1 MRPQIIYSDN
11 AKTFLA
17 AEKWINKLNKD
28 EHFKYCH
35 TREEI
40 RWKFNLAKAPWW
52 GGQFETIIGLTKQ
65 MLYKSLGIA
74 HLTISELDEIALDN
88 EINLNNRPLTYV
100 GNDIELPI
108 LTSNSLI
115 YCQSTRVPKNK
126 FDDDDINLFKR
137 QRYIKRCKQA
147 ARNP

>member
-1 MRPQIIYSDN
+1 MLRRLLLQKNGSINSTRMSISN
-11 AKTFLA
+11 IVTL
-17 AEKWINKLNKD
+17 EKKLDGNSIQLKHHD
-28 EHFKYCH
+28 G
-35 TREEI
+35 
-40 RWKFNLAKAPWW
+40 

-100 GNDIELPI
+100 GNYIELPI

>member
-28 EHFKYCH
+28 EHFKYYH

-52 GGQFETIIGLTKQ
+52 GWAIRNNNRINKTNAIQIIG
-65 MLYKSLGIA
+65 YRSP
-74 HLTISELDEIALDN
+74 DN
-88 EINLNNRPLTYV
+88 
-100 GNDIELPI
+100 
-108 LTSNSLI
+108 
-115 YCQSTRVPKNK
+115 Q
-126 FDDDDINLFKR
+126 
-137 QRYIKRCKQA
+137 
-147 ARNP
+147 

>member
-1 MRPQIIYSDN
+1 MLRRLLLQKNGSINSTRMSISN
-11 AKTFLA
+11 IVTL
-17 AEKWINKLNKD
+17 EKKLDGNSIQLK
-28 EHFKYCH
+28 HH
-35 TREEI
+35 GG
-40 RWKFNLAKAPWW
+40 

-65 MLYKSLGIA
+65 MLYKPLGIA

-100 GNDIELPI
+100 GNYIELPI

>member
-1 MRPQIIYSDN
+1 
-11 AKTFLA
+11 
-17 AEKWINKLNKD
+17 
-28 EHFKYCH
+28 
-35 TREEI
+35 
-40 RWKFNLAKAPWW
+40 
-52 GGQFETIIGLTKQ
+52 

-74 HLTISELDEIALDN
+74 HQTISELDEIALDN

-147 ARNP
+147 ARNPSKNNYLRPLR

>member
-1 MRPQIIYSDN
+1 MLRRLLLQKNGSINSTRMSISNII
-11 AKTFLA
+11 TL
-17 AEKWINKLNKD
+17 EKKLDGNSIQLK
-28 EHFKYCH
+28 HH
-35 TREEI
+35 GG
-40 RWKFNLAKAPWW
+40 

-100 GNDIELPI
+100 GNYIELPI